1 MNFLVRGLC
10 ITSPLSLVKLGRER
24 RIGSLEE
31 AGFGEGDVSSM
42 SLPLLGLP
50 LQHKWGWSIM
60 SSHVNCLVE
69 VQRGLKF
76 GPENMENFPPT
87 NLKMAALCHSTSSCF
102 FLAGKKKPPFIWQ
115 TSKGLERSWE
125 HETREK
131 LKGLKRKEFSYPEPL
146 TVLGDSYL
154 YPL

>member
-10 ITSPLSLVKLGRER
+10 ITSTLSLVKLGRER

-76 GPENMENFPPT
+76 GPENMKNFPPT

-102 FLAGKKKPPFIWQ
+102 FLAGKKKNHLLFGKQARGW
-115 TSKGLERSWE
+115 KGLGNMKPGRS
-125 HETREK
+125 
-131 LKGLKRKEFSYPEPL
+131 
-146 TVLGDSYL
+146 
-154 YPL
+154 